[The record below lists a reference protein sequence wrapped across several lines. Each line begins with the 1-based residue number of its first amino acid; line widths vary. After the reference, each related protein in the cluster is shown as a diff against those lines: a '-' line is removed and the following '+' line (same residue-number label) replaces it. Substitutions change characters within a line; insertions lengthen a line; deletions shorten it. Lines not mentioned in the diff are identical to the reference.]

1 MAEIQILKVR
11 SGSKLYGTD
20 TPTSDEDWIE
30 AFFDLDPRKAF
41 CLGYDWH
48 DSGSQT
54 IADKGDT
61 RRHDIRQFVHL
72 ASKGQTAFLESVFA
86 RDKDMQFP
94 GTCGVTEWL
103 LWCRANLP
111 TSQMNLV
118 GPALGYAS
126 SEYRATF
133 GETTGKLGEQRQV
146 ELAKFGYSPKN
157 AHHGIRILAQ
167 TLHCLRTG
175 EYTPYPEKHKHGRI
189 HMLWLPFL
197 LDLKLGKVKESEV
210 RSCFELLISEL
221 EPYHVK
227 QGDQVKKS
235 PYPMTEFQARYG
247 ALNEATGR
255 MLAQVWADNQT
266 AG

>member
-20 TPTSDEDWIE
+20 IPTSDEDWIE
-30 AFFDLDPRKAF
+30 AFFDDDPRKAF

-86 RDKDMQFP
+86 DHKHFAVYQMTKCFFQYWPEFK
-94 GTCGVTEWL
+94 
-103 LWCRANLP
+103 ANLP

-126 SEYRATF
+126 SEYKATF

-247 ALNEATGR
+247 ALNEATGQ
-255 MLAQVWADNQT
+255 MLAQVWNDNELP
-266 AG
+266 